1 MGPGNPMS
9 WITLLRSKLARWLAV
24 LAAVVLAV
32 FAIRRD
38 AKRDAIRNME
48 EDDHENAADLR
59 DRVERDLPERLR
71 RYEGNGFRD
80 D

>member
-1 MGPGNPMS
+1 MS

>member
-1 MGPGNPMS
+1 MS
-9 WITLLRSKLARWLAV
+9 WIALLRSRLARWLAL

-38 AKRDAIRNME
+38 AKRDAIRDME

-71 RYEGNGFRD
+71 QYASHGFRD
-80 D
+80 EP